1 MVASTTDLDALTT
14 ITTANRNLTVS
25 VSGRDYL
32 VSLAVGAY
40 TAADLAKHVQT
51 ALDQAITSQPDKV
64 KVTLAGSRLNV
75 TGNSYGL
82 ASTLQ
87 FSGTAVSSLQFGS
100 GKFYGQDVAG
110 TINGAAATGAGQIL
124 SGAVGS
130 AAEGL
135 RLTVTATAPIAS
147 ATVTVSKGLA
157 QQAGERVKT
166 MTDGSNGVLI
176 QKQDSLEK
184 TLATLTK
191 SITAADERLATRRK
205 RYQAQFLA
213 MEKSINASNSLSSYI
228 TSQIKGFENAA
239 AAK

>member
-1 MVASTTDLDALTT
+1 
-14 ITTANRNLTVS
+14 
-25 VSGRDYL
+25 
-32 VSLAVGAY
+32 
-40 TAADLAKHVQT
+40 
-51 ALDQAITSQPDKV
+51 
-64 KVTLAGSRLNV
+64 
-75 TGNSYGL
+75 
-82 ASTLQ
+82 
-87 FSGTAVSSLQFGS
+87 
-100 GKFYGQDVAG
+100 
-110 TINGAAATGAGQIL
+110 
-124 SGAVGS
+124 
-130 AAEGL
+130 
-135 RLTVTATAPIAS
+135 
-147 ATVTVSKGLA
+147 
-157 QQAGERVKT
+157 